1 MGDTIATLFLIMFFH
16 THAKVVKRIGDMKL
30 RRIFASRKMRDV
42 KYAMDSLRPLP
53 ATENVKYIAH
63 WFRAHESHVRA
74 VPFL

>member
-16 THAKVVKRIGDMKL
+16 THAKVMKRIGDMKL

-53 ATENVKYIAH
+53 ATENVKHIATDLG
-63 WFRAHESHVRA
+63 RTKAT
-74 VPFL
+74 

>member
-42 KYAMDSLRPLP
+42 KYAMDSLCPLP
-53 ATENVKYIAH
+53 ATENVKYIAIGLG
-63 WFRAHESHVRA
+63 RTKAT
-74 VPFL
+74 

>member
-42 KYAMDSLRPLP
+42 KYAMVFLRPIP
-53 ATENVKYIAH
+53 ATENVRQI
-63 WFRAHESHVRA
+63 SIN
-74 VPFL
+74 P